1 MSKPT
6 GKVIM
11 GNFTRNNKKYVNEA
25 NKHINRRTV
34 LSSSNPKIK
43 LPSAKGSMRLK
54 ALCDEALKWL
64 DEVHER
70 WKQRSDI
77 VSKSELLKKKYKN
90 DQEALLELP
99 HILLNDRKL
108 KVLNAE
114 MAEAR
119 ACYIALAG
127 AYEKRTGKKHGPN
140 ASEKV
145 NNPLVIVE
153 QFLYIVVRGNQT
165 RVKEMAR
172 FTLIGYPTLIF
183 TTVWRGSY
191 FDIDCVKGITLDGK
205 RQTFARVA
213 DVEENYV

>member
-25 NKHINRRTV
+25 NEHVNRKTI
-34 LSSSNPKIK
+34 LSSRSSVK

-64 DEVHER
+64 DEVHDR

-77 VSKSELLKKKYKN
+77 VSKNELLKKKYKN
-90 DQEALLELP
+90 DREALLELP
-99 HILLNDRKL
+99 HILLNDKKL

-140 ASEKV
+140 VSEKV
-145 NNPLVIVE
+145 NKPLVIVE
-153 QFLYIVVRGNQT
+153 
-165 RVKEMAR
+165 
-172 FTLIGYPTLIF
+172 
-183 TTVWRGSY
+183 
-191 FDIDCVKGITLDGK
+191 
-205 RQTFARVA
+205 
-213 DVEENYV
+213 

>member
-1 MSKPT
+1 MSKKT
-6 GKVIM
+6 NITTLSA
-11 GNFTRNNKKYVNEA
+11 FTKNNKRYVNEA

-34 LSSSNPKIK
+34 LSSRSSVK

-54 ALCDEALKWL
+54 AMCDEALKWL
-64 DEVHER
+64 DEVHEK

-127 AYEKRTGKKHGPN
+127 AYEKRTGKKHGPSI
-140 ASEKV
+140 SEKI
-145 NNPLVIVE
+145 NKPLVI
-153 QFLYIVVRGNQT
+153 
-165 RVKEMAR
+165 
-172 FTLIGYPTLIF
+172 
-183 TTVWRGSY
+183 
-191 FDIDCVKGITLDGK
+191 
-205 RQTFARVA
+205 
-213 DVEENYV
+213 

>member
-1 MSKPT
+1 MSKQTKPT
-6 GKVIM
+6 TLST
-11 GNFTRNNKKYVNEA
+11 FTRKNRRYVNEA
-25 NKHINRRTV
+25 NKHVNRRTV
-34 LSSSNPKIK
+34 LSSKANVK

-64 DEVHER
+64 DEVHEK

-127 AYEKRTGKKHGPN
+127 AYEKRTGKKHGPSI
-140 ASEKV
+140 SEKI
-145 NNPLVIVE
+145 NKPLVI
-153 QFLYIVVRGNQT
+153 
-165 RVKEMAR
+165 
-172 FTLIGYPTLIF
+172 
-183 TTVWRGSY
+183 
-191 FDIDCVKGITLDGK
+191 
-205 RQTFARVA
+205 
-213 DVEENYV
+213 

>member
-1 MSKPT
+1 MSEPT

-11 GNFTRNNKKYVNEA
+11 GNFTRKNRKYVNEA
-25 NKHINRRTV
+25 NKHVNRKTI
-34 LSSSNPKIK
+34 LSSRSSVK

-54 ALCDEALKWL
+54 VMCDEALKWL
-64 DEVHER
+64 DEVHEK

-90 DQEALLELP
+90 DEEALLQLP

-119 ACYIALAG
+119 ACYEDLVK
-127 AYEKRTGKKHGPN
+127 AYERRTGKKHGPN

-145 NNPLVIVE
+145 NKPLVIVE
-153 QFLYIVVRGNQT
+153 
-165 RVKEMAR
+165 
-172 FTLIGYPTLIF
+172 
-183 TTVWRGSY
+183 
-191 FDIDCVKGITLDGK
+191 
-205 RQTFARVA
+205 
-213 DVEENYV
+213 